1 MRPPFLFLMVAL
13 TGCAAAAPAERPT
26 LRAEAAGPPRIALA
40 YPPAGAVLG
49 GPPTAFLAGRAA
61 VRSGP
66 AGRLDLVLAIDTSG
80 SSCLGVDE
88 PADATGGACAAPGP
102 GTGPAPGRLLDVE
115 IAAARALVGRVD
127 PERTRVG
134 VVSFG
139 EPMARPLHRFAGPDT
154 GFAATRLELA
164 PTADLAAVGRVL
176 EGLAAR
182 EPDGPTNLS
191 GALRRATRSLGAL
204 PDAAPRRVVALLTN
218 GGPTAPRAT
227 DRENLVE
234 CLQAADHAAHDGV
247 EALVFATGDAVQEPL
262 AALEIAARTGGAF
275 YPVRDAGSL
284 PALAE
289 LVGLESVPELEV
301 RNATTGAAPLQQRIG
316 PDGRFDAVLPL
327 VAGEN
332 RIEVRARSQAGL
344 ESTREL
350 TVRWAE
356 GARSPALPPR
366 LEARREALRA
376 EELTKVSSRV
386 DALERQAAA
395 RTRARLLEEMARERA
410 AARSSAAEQ
419 RRALALEADSSGPA
433 AVSAGPQ
440 GAAAGAPAE

>member
-1 MRPPFLFLMVAL
+1 MRPPFLFLIVAL
-13 TGCAAAAPAERPT
+13 TGCAVAAPAVRPV
-26 LRAEAAGPPRIALA
+26 RKAPASGPPRIAIA
-40 YPPAGAVLG
+40 YPPAGALLG
-49 GPPTAFLAGRAA
+49 GPATTFLAGRAA
-61 VRSGP
+61 VGSG
-66 AGRLDLVLAIDTSG
+66 AAERLDLVLAIDTSG
-80 SSCLGVDE
+80 SSCLGVDQ
-88 PADATGGACAAPGP
+88 PADAPSGECAAPGP
-102 GTGPAPGRLLDVE
+102 GTGPTPGRLLDVE
-115 IAAARALVGRVD
+115 IAAARALLERVD

-191 GALRRATRSLGAL
+191 GALRRATRALGAL

-227 DRENLVE
+227 DRENLAE
-234 CLQAADHAAHDGV
+234 CLQAADHAARDGI
-247 EALVFATGDAVQEPL
+247 EALVFATGEAVIEPL
-262 AALEIAARTGGAF
+262 AALEIAGRTGGSF

-289 LVGLESVPELEV
+289 LVGVEAVAELEL
-301 RNATTGAAPLQQRIG
+301 RNATTGAAPLQQRLG
-316 PDGRFDAVLPL
+316 PAGRFDAVLPL

-350 TVRWAE
+350 TVHWAE
-356 GARSPALPPR
+356 GALSPALPPR

-376 EELTKVSSRV
+376 EELTRVSSRV
-386 DALERQAAA
+386 DALEREAAA

-410 AARSSAAEQ
+410 AARLSAAAQ
-419 RRALALEADSSGPA
+419 RRALALEAEPSGPA
-433 AVSAGPQ
+433 DVSAGPRGASA
-440 GAAAGAPAE
+440 GAAAE